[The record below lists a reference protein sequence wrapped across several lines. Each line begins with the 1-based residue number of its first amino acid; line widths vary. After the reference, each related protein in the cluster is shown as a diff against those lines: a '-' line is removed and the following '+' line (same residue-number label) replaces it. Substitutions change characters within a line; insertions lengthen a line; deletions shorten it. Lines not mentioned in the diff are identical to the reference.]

1 MRRQA
6 GQSMAEF
13 AVAASGLSLLL
24 LGTLAIGGYQ
34 EVDRRGVLASR
45 QSAWLQG
52 WSPQGVDATA
62 LSGTFHRELFADGG
76 VRDPSGRRLLVAE
89 QDLQVDVERS
99 MPGGLAGTTA
109 RTMRLPLRVAGGL
122 LGAPFDLDER
132 GMVQGVVH
140 ARIAPVE
147 ALPAPFDALE
157 LQLHASTVLLD
168 DPWHAAGVE
177 HVGRRV
183 GGLVP
188 LARLRALNAIWR
200 PLSIPLGIF
209 EPSLRQLCLGLIEP
223 DRIPEDRLGP
233 GSTPLPADCP

>member
-1 MRRQA
+1 MRRQG

-13 AVAASGLSLLL
+13 AVAASTLSLLL
-24 LGTLAIGGYQ
+24 LGTLTIGAYQ

-52 WSPQGVDATA
+52 WSAQGVDPVA
-62 LSGTFHRELFADGG
+62 LSGTFHREHFADSG
-76 VRDPSGRRLLVAE
+76 VRDPSGRQLLVAE
-89 QDLQVDVERS
+89 QDLQMDAGRS

-109 RTMRLPLRVAGGL
+109 QTLRLPLRVAGGL

-132 GMVQGVVH
+132 GMVQGLVQ
-140 ARIAPVE
+140 ARIAPVD
-147 ALPAPFDALE
+147 AMPAPFDTLE
-157 LQLHASTVLLD
+157 LQLQASTVLLD

-177 HVGRRV
+177 HVERRV
-183 GGLVP
+183 SGLVP
-188 LARLRALNAIWR
+188 LTRLRALNAIWR

-209 EPSLRQLCLGLIEP
+209 EPSLRQLCFGLIEP